1 MFTSIDQLTE
11 LVRQHIENGVQIHHE
26 LVLQSADFCVDGD
39 TLVVASPSPA
49 PRRSPLEQSRNST
62 LTVQQLHIL
71 CTQLRKTAPAG
82 QNQHYSN

>member
-1 MFTSIDQLTE
+1 MFTSIDQLSE

-49 PRRSPLEQSRNST
+49 PRRSLLEQPKNST

-71 CTQLRKTAPAG
+71 CAQLHKTAPIG
-82 QNQHYSN
+82 QKQHYSN